1 MAEASY
7 DEYEENQMNLR
18 AALASLGPSLGV
30 GCPYL
35 PPRHLLDPAEG
46 PSSAPSGWSKPMMTP
61 SRQPDDQPPL
71 PTGKPLSI
79 SSSPGNL
86 SIDFGPTSTPA
97 SPENSEDRRPPSP
110 HQYNYPPPPIPGVLA
125 MFMVIADDI
134 KLDLAEAHH
143 VAKFLAHPL
152 ESYDTNADLKP
163 EITSMTTAVY
173 AQFMKGLAHPEPR
186 RSFERMRRTLYK
198 RKVKAG
204 NRQLTRDNLE
214 LRQQLRDAQQ
224 TIINLQEQVVQLR
237 DAQQTI
243 IDLQEQVMQL
253 TADLQ
258 HMAPYTQGGPNG
270 GQNYGQNYGG
280 YYYY

>member
-186 RSFERMRRTLYK
+186 RSFERMRRTMYK

-214 LRQQLRDAQQ
+214 LRQ
-224 TIINLQEQVVQLR
+224 QLR